1 MLLQN
6 KKRALEIYNAINGTA
21 YDDPE
26 QIEITTLEDR
36 SFSLTVRNDASFVLD
51 HQFSLYE
58 HQSTLCPNMPLRDLI
73 YFLSMIQKRAYAKR
87 RDLYARTLLKILAPQ
102 FIVFYNGKESAPE
115 QYERRLEQIAEE
127 LEEDPEELRS
137 LYEQIREELS

>member
-1 MLLQN
+1 MANGNKEYRSDVFSMLLQN

-87 RDLYARTLLKILAPQ
+87 RDLSCAVAIQYIFVIDVVSNKGIRNLKGVEYFTKLI
-102 FIVFYNGKESAPE
+102 
-115 QYERRLEQIAEE
+115 
-127 LEEDPEELRS
+127 
-137 LYEQIREELS
+137 